1 MHTHTRAQTQIKQG
15 NTGMAKIN
23 CNKKR
28 EFEMQAEEE
37 WVVVR

>member
-1 MHTHTRAQTQIKQG
+1 
-15 NTGMAKIN
+15 MAKIN